1 MTTILAHIEIK
12 ASKEEKFESIMQDMV
27 TQTLAEGTGVLRYE
41 YFKGQKEN
49 FYYCLL
55 AFEDKWAFYE
65 HQNSD
70 HHESHDFADVIENIK
85 LEYLDPVEEAS
96 PLPHTLDPPLTDD
109 MSDDMKKAQKIYP
122 SQIAGW
128 WINRK

>member
-12 ASKEEKFESIMQDMV
+12 TGTEEKFESIMQDMV
-27 TQTLAEGTGVLRYE
+27 KKTLERESGVLRYE

-55 AFEDKWAFYE
+55 AFKDKWAFYQ

-70 HHESHDFADVIENIK
+70 HHEGQNFGEVLKNIE
-85 LEYLDPVEEAS
+85 LEYLDPVDEAS
-96 PLPHTLDPPLTDD
+96 PLPHTLDPPLTDK
-109 MSDDMKKAQKIYP
+109 MSEAMRTAQKLYP

-128 WINRK
+128 WANRK

>member
-12 ASKEEKFESIMQDMV
+12 PGKEEKFESIMKDMV
-27 TQTLAEGTGVLRYE
+27 QKTLAEESGVLRYE

-55 AFEDKWAFYE
+55 AFKDKWAFYR

-70 HHESHDFADVIENIK
+70 HHEGHDFADVLQNIE

-96 PLPHTLDPPLTDD
+96 PLPPTLDPPLTDD
-109 MSDDMKKAQKIYP
+109 MPEGMERAQKLYP

-128 WINRK
+128 WTNRK